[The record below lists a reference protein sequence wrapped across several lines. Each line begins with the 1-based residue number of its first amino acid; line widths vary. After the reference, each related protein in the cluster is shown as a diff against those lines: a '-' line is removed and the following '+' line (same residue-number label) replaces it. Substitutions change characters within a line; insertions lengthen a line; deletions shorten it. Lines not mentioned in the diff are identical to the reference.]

1 MLFYRASAAIKNQVA
16 AEAQFNETQTALEEE
31 TKQKLA
37 LSSRLRQL
45 EAEKEALKDQ
55 FEEEEDAKENLE
67 KQVCKK
73 N

>member
-1 MLFYRASAAIKNQVA
+1 MKNQA
-16 AEAQFNETQTALEEE
+16 TIESQFNEAQSALEEE

-37 LSSRLRQL
+37 LSSKLRQL

-55 FEEEEDAKENLE
+55 YEEEEEAKENLT
-67 KQVCKK
+67 KQV